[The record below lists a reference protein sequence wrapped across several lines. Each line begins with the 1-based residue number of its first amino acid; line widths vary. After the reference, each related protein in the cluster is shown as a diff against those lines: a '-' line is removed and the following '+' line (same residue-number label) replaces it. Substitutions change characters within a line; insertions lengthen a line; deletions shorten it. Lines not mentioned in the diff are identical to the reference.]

1 MYCPQCGT
9 KVTTSAN
16 YCHVCGAKIGNTSR
30 QVTNLA
36 SPVYEVCSTTF
47 IMIKDRGPFGLSL
60 NPFGG
65 KATWQWIAEA
75 NGPKGKYN
83 TAVSSPF
90 KAPYR
95 IESDWRHGPEHHDA
109 KAREALEQLVATLLS
124 AGWEPVVNDGYRPK
138 FRRQT
143 S

>member
-1 MYCPQCGT
+1 MHCVKCGT
-9 KVTTSAN
+9 QVVASAN
-16 YCHVCGAKIGNTSR
+16 YCHICGTKVNSVLA
-30 QVTNLA
+30 QVANPP

-47 IMIKDRGPFGLSL
+47 IMTKDRGPLGFSL

-75 NGPKGKYN
+75 NGPHGKYDA
-83 TAVSSPF
+83 AVSSQF

-95 IESDWRHGPEHHDA
+95 IEGNWRNGPEHHDA
-109 KAREALEQLVATLLS
+109 EARQALEQLVSTLLS
-124 AGWEPVVNDGYRPK
+124 DGWEPVVNDGYRPQ
-138 FRRQT
+138 FRRRI